1 MNEVDFAI
9 LGSGAM
15 GSIIG
20 AHLAR
25 SGCRVAMLA
34 RTQRAQQI
42 EQNGLHIT
50 GLVEFTQPVRVITPP
65 AQLRAAGVLIVAT
78 KTPDTAAALAPLR
91 DAKIGIAFSIQN
103 GLMKDDLL
111 VDFFGRDKVLGALA
125 NTSGE
130 LLPSGQIVFT
140 RNANIYVGELG
151 GGQSKRAQRIAST
164 IDSSGVRSTVVEN
177 IQSLEWS
184 KFASWVGMMSLSVAT
199 RAPSWKYL
207 VDPGSALVIASLVRE
222 LGLLAAAAHIQL
234 SDESVFP
241 VATICR
247 GSEQE
252 AVAAIRRVGLELQ
265 SSAPEHRMS
274 TLQDLDAGRPLEI
287 EETLGWAVRLAQQQN
302 VSVPLLNSVYLLVG
316 AIDRVRS

>member
-1 MNEVDFAI
+1 
-9 LGSGAM
+9 M